1 MLKQVFHQE
10 NVFKIPGSWYLKKK
24 KQALAKKQSNRQKK
38 KKKGKKK
45 KKKKE
50 HRRVFICFIQC
61 RKPEV
66 SL

>member
-38 KKKGKKK
+38 KKKR
-45 KKKKE
+45 KE
-50 HRRVFICFIQC
+50 KEKEERTSKSFHLFYSV
-61 RKPEV
+61 
-66 SL
+66 